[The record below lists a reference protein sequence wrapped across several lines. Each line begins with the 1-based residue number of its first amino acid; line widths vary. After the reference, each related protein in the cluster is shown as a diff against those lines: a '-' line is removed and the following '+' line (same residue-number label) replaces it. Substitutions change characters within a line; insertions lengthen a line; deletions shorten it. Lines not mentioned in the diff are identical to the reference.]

1 MCRYAWVAIGIVSLL
16 TATAHAWG
24 PHPQITRAALEV
36 LPNLPEVK
44 QKLGESNVAALQDYC
59 WLPDHRGRDLGSF
72 YADDFLLIPDI
83 PRHVGHVMPSVKVTF
98 EPYFRRALLA
108 LRTETPTNACRQL
121 GPLVHFVEDV
131 GAPPHAKENCP
142 HHGELENWVKAELIS
157 IKGYQPKLLGNTD
170 DEAVA
175 GLLKRI
181 EGLVEFSKER
191 AERALPLVSQPHPDR
206 SQVEPIILESA
217 LETARVTADVL
228 YTVFTLGLKSGT
240 EPGTTRLTVLVTA
253 SKLAENNDQE
263 ARVVLLGSPYSTL
276 TEAQPTNRPDRWFGK
291 GEFRNLPSGT
301 YELAVYRPGALPAK
315 MTVTLAEGESKEI
328 EITLSP
334 TDPPQNLVYNPDFT
348 LHTLPVETPDRWTV
362 TTHGDNKVWT
372 SATIVVKPG
381 TIYRCG
387 AILKSS
393 NATVTFIAQPAQK
406 PGKSPAPTQ
415 VTINSAQP
423 GPKQSEVE
431 LTADADH
438 STMVVQISG
447 PDDAPHLVEKV
458 WVVPAR

>member
-1 MCRYAWVAIGIVSLL
+1 MLRYACLAVGILGLVVG
-16 TATAHAWG
+16 TAHAWG

-36 LPNLPEVK
+36 LPNLEEVK
-44 QKLGESNVAALQDYC
+44 EKLGESNVAALQEYC

-72 YADDFLLIPDI
+72 YADDFLLIPDL

-157 IKGYQPKLLGNTD
+157 IKGYQPKLLGHTD
-170 DEAVA
+170 EEALA

-191 AERALPLVSQPHPDR
+191 AERALPLVSQPNPDR

-228 YTVFTLGLKSGT
+228 YTVFTLGLK
-240 EPGTTRLTVLVTA
+240 PGTGPGSAHLTVLVSA
-253 SKLAENNDQE
+253 PKLMENNDQE

-276 TEAQPTNRPDRWFGK
+276 TQVQSTNTTDQWLGK
-291 GEFRNLPSGT
+291 AEFHNLPAGA
-301 YELAVYRPGALPAK
+301 YELAVYRPGALPGKAS
-315 MTVTLAEGESKEI
+315 VTLADGEAKQI
-328 EITLSP
+328 EIPLLPS
-334 TDPPQNLVYNPDFT
+334 DPPQNLVYNPDFT
-348 LHTLPVETPDRWTV
+348 LRTLPIETPDRWTV
-362 TTHGDNKVWT
+362 TTNGPNKVWT
-372 SATIVVKPG
+372 SATMVIKPG
-381 TIYRCG
+381 TTYRCG
-387 AILKSS
+387 AALKSS

-406 PGKSPAPTQ
+406 PGKTVAP
-415 VTINSAQP
+415 VRVSINGAQTDQ
-423 GPKQSEVE
+423 KHYEVE
-431 LTADADH
+431 LTADEDH
-438 STMVVQISG
+438 STLVVQISG
-447 PDDAPHLVEKV
+447 TDDAPNLIEKV
-458 WVVPAR
+458 WVIPAR